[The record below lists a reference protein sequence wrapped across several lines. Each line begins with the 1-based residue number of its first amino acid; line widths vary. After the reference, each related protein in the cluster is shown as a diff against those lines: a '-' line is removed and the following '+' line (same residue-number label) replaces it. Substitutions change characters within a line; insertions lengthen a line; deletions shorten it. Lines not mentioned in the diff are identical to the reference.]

1 MKGECLAG
9 YYCAGANTGSKG
21 QTADTPQA
29 EKKCAK
35 GFFCPPGSTG
45 EKGRLPKKDDT
56 GGTCTTD
63 AHCLCAAGYYCPEGS
78 TTQFGQVIISSSSK
92 NICPAGSYCPEGWYN
107 KLGKPC
113 KVGYYC
119 PEGSTAETGLPGGDN
134 DVAGCDATTGCTCAQ
149 GYLCP
154 ERSITM
160 YGGQTSDPTAKNECP
175 AGYVCWAPGNKQNHE
190 VGAKPCPKG
199 YYCTIQTHEPKEC
212 AAGYF
217 CPETSTT
224 QHGEPL
230 GEKHDG
236 CTPGECKCK
245 AGYYCPS
252 SSSQSEGYP
261 MTGYGVSP
269 RPMTCT
275 PGFWCPETST
285 TMEGEPH
292 QDEHTGENSNTQVCA
307 KTTKCECPK
316 APVPVDSASRCFE
329 LDSACPTKDGV
340 TCSNTGSCAI
350 MEQDGFTYSDCMLTQ
365 APEGFTINTA
375 AGICH
380 KVTMKEVRGN
390 TNFDDCHT
398 THASRRGRSLR
409 GAHFRRTVSAAQQG
423 DTHQQMIDLTPGAAE
438 YVSRMRQR
446 RSHNQSPAR
455 YEGHRPDP
463 SAVGSCMESY
473 ETHFDVDANLDPAGP
488 PNRPF
493 PTGRTAVLD
502 AAFHYAERRYRRRLS
517 RRRARRDVAEKGTEY
532 TGGAEEGGSGSGS
545 GQFIDDPE
553 VEEIEEAAEAVHV
566 TDYYEKL
573 QDKDESDVG
582 WYADSN
588 ANPAVNEGNDE
599 ADGADE
605 ADHVIRHYIDGVAYG
620 GIIKQTAV
628 EEAAL
633 ARASLDYVDPEF
645 IGPAS
650 LDYVDPVPL
659 EYTDLT
665 RATGEAGKNATD
677 RAAQERQLQQVAAA
691 FSAAGSQDANA
702 STAHLRTSAQL
713 SGLVG
718 ATPAQNRPAARR
730 HQESATAATTT
741 SEEKA
746 QPPRVET
753 KSGGTH
759 KKGTTEGKGGEHDGV
774 GPDTKHPKGGAHKVP
789 GHRGEWVQMPER
801 EAAALKE
808 KLIASG
814 ALGSMMDTLATQKPV
829 TVSATHHVPRAM
841 PPSPPESLRKKRDVS
856 RTGTCT
862 TIEKKDGTK
871 VNSCNLR
878 DKEALKEA
886 AKNKLEPEP
895 SFTLWLE
902 PNDMTT
908 HTGMSLTLSLPTK
921 FFFPLTSITF
931 GISTNNYYCQEDF
944 DSARNFNHPE
954 GGYLAGLFNKKLDGC
969 GQGTFLDQ
977 YVTAIT
983 LGTLKN
989 AFPVPHSPIVFY

>member
-292 QDEHTGENSNTQVCA
+292 QDEHTGMMFATGPQEVEVQILCIACAADELADGRFATVTDADKAAIRGTCWLHTNRLASFRDAEGNEFPACGGKDKHPSEGGCSLKHVYNLSNT
-307 KTTKCECPK
+307 
-316 APVPVDSASRCFE
+316 
-329 LDSACPTKDGV
+329 
-340 TCSNTGSCAI
+340 
-350 MEQDGFTYSDCMLTQ
+350 
-365 APEGFTINTA
+365 
-375 AGICH
+375 
-380 KVTMKEVRGN
+380 
-390 TNFDDCHT
+390 
-398 THASRRGRSLR
+398 
-409 GAHFRRTVSAAQQG
+409 
-423 DTHQQMIDLTPGAAE
+423 
-438 YVSRMRQR
+438 
-446 RSHNQSPAR
+446 
-455 YEGHRPDP
+455 
-463 SAVGSCMESY
+463 
-473 ETHFDVDANLDPAGP
+473 
-488 PNRPF
+488 
-493 PTGRTAVLD
+493 
-502 AAFHYAERRYRRRLS
+502 
-517 RRRARRDVAEKGTEY
+517 
-532 TGGAEEGGSGSGS
+532 
-545 GQFIDDPE
+545 
-553 VEEIEEAAEAVHV
+553 
-566 TDYYEKL
+566 
-573 QDKDESDVG
+573 
-582 WYADSN
+582 
-588 ANPAVNEGNDE
+588 
-599 ADGADE
+599 
-605 ADHVIRHYIDGVAYG
+605 
-620 GIIKQTAV
+620 
-628 EEAAL
+628 
-633 ARASLDYVDPEF
+633 
-645 IGPAS
+645 
-650 LDYVDPVPL
+650 
-659 EYTDLT
+659 
-665 RATGEAGKNATD
+665 
-677 RAAQERQLQQVAAA
+677 
-691 FSAAGSQDANA
+691 
-702 STAHLRTSAQL
+702 
-713 SGLVG
+713 
-718 ATPAQNRPAARR
+718 
-730 HQESATAATTT
+730 ATAKQ
-741 SEEKA
+741 S
-746 QPPRVET
+746 Q
-753 KSGGTH
+753 
-759 KKGTTEGKGGEHDGV
+759 
-774 GPDTKHPKGGAHKVP
+774 
-789 GHRGEWVQMPER
+789 
-801 EAAALKE
+801 L
-808 KLIASG
+808 
-814 ALGSMMDTLATQKPV
+814 
-829 TVSATHHVPRAM
+829 
-841 PPSPPESLRKKRDVS
+841 
-856 RTGTCT
+856 
-862 TIEKKDGTK
+862 
-871 VNSCNLR
+871 
-878 DKEALKEA
+878 
-886 AKNKLEPEP
+886 
-895 SFTLWLE
+895 
-902 PNDMTT
+902 
-908 HTGMSLTLSLPTK
+908 
-921 FFFPLTSITF
+921 
-931 GISTNNYYCQEDF
+931 
-944 DSARNFNHPE
+944 
-954 GGYLAGLFNKKLDGC
+954 
-969 GQGTFLDQ
+969 
-977 YVTAIT
+977 
-983 LGTLKN
+983 
-989 AFPVPHSPIVFY
+989 